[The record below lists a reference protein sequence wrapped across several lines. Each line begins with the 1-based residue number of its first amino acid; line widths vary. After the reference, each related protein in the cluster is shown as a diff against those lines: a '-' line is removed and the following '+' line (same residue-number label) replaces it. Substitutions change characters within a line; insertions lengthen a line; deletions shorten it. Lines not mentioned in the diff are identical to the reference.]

1 MNPLLFDFE
10 DTKKAYLHESNP
22 PLEVRR
28 HRIERILQLINEN
41 EENICKAISAD
52 FGQRNTVETQFA
64 ELTMIRQAAHFNL
77 KNLKTWMREVPVK
90 TNYLFRPS
98 KSLIIPQSKGVVGIL
113 SPWNYPLQL
122 ALIPAISAFAAGNR
136 IWLKPS
142 ERSPRISGYLATLV
156 TQYFHPTEFRVV
168 CGGPDL
174 AANFS
179 SLPFD
184 HLFFTGSTA
193 TGYRVMAA
201 AAQNLTPV
209 TLELG
214 GKSPAIIDF
223 TAKISDA
230 ASRLSYGKLLNAGQ
244 TCVAPDY
251 VLAPHHMIEP
261 LIAEIQQSAR
271 NMFPNMEGLT
281 HPIDAGQSHRLTA
294 LLEDAAAKGAKII
307 PLFNSDP
314 SANPANYPTQPS
326 IVLNASSD
334 SKVMQEE
341 IFGPILPIIG
351 YSTTEEAV
359 DFVLQHDR
367 PLALYWFGKESRV
380 MQQVLEQTHAG
391 GVTVNDTLL
400 HLGNEHL
407 PFGGIGP
414 SGMGAYH
421 GKAGFDTFTH
431 HKSVLKVRGR
441 FGIKALAG
449 TKLAHPPYGK
459 KVQQLMKLLGKS

>member
-10 DTKKAYLHESNP
+10 ETKKAYQHESNP
-22 PLEVRR
+22 PLEIRR
-28 HRIERILQLINEN
+28 QRIERILQLINEN

-52 FGQRNTVETQFA
+52 FGQRNTVETRFA
-64 ELTMIRQAAHFNL
+64 ELAMIRQAANFTL
-77 KNLKTWMREVPVK
+77 KNLSRWMKEVPVK
-90 TNYLFRPS
+90 TNFLFRPS
-98 KSLIIPQSKGVVGIL
+98 KSLLIPQSKGVVGIM

-122 ALIPAISAFAAGNR
+122 ALVPAISAFAAGNR
-136 IWLKPS
+136 VWLKPS

-156 TQYFHPTEFRVV
+156 TQYFHPTEFSVV
-168 CGGPDL
+168 CGGPDV

-214 GKSPAIIDF
+214 GKSPAIID
-223 TAKISDA
+223 TSAKMSDA
-230 ASRLSYGKLLNAGQ
+230 ASRLTYGKLMNAGQ

-251 VLAPHHMIEP
+251 ILAPHNLIEP
-261 LIAEIQQSAR
+261 LIEAIKKSAGK
-271 NMFPNMEGLT
+271 MYPNMEGLT
-281 HPIDAGQSHRLTA
+281 YPIDEQQANRWSH
-294 LLEDAAAKGAKII
+294 LLNDAASKGAHII
-307 PLFNSDP
+307 PLFDQGSGT
-314 SANPANYPTQPS
+314 NYPITPS
-326 IVLNASSD
+326 IVLNAPSD
-334 SKVMQEE
+334 SIVMKEE

-351 YSTTEEAV
+351 YSSIQEAI
-359 DFVLQHDR
+359 DFVLKHDH
-367 PLALYWFGKESRV
+367 PLALYWFGKENKA
-380 MQQVLEQTHAG
+380 MQEVLTQTHAG
-391 GVTVNDTLL
+391 GVTTNDTLI
-400 HLGNEHL
+400 HLGNENL
-407 PFGGIGP
+407 PFGGVGP

-431 HKSVLKVRGR
+431 YKSVLKTRARLGLR
-441 FGIKALAG
+441 ALSG

-459 KVQQLMKLLGKS
+459 KVEHLIKVFGKS

>member
-10 DTKKAYLHESNP
+10 ETKKAYQHESNP
-22 PLEVRR
+22 PLEIRR
-28 HRIERILQLINEN
+28 QRIERILQLINEN

-52 FGQRNTVETQFA
+52 FGQRNTVETRFA
-64 ELTMIRQAAHFNL
+64 ELAMIRQAAHFTL
-77 KNLKTWMREVPVK
+77 KNLKNWMKEVPVK
-90 TNYLFRPS
+90 TNFLFLPS
-98 KSLIIPQSKGVVGIL
+98 KSLLIPQSKGVVGIM

-136 IWLKPS
+136 VWLKPS

-156 TQYFHPTEFRVV
+156 TQYFHPTEFSVV
-168 CGGPDL
+168 CGGPDV

-214 GKSPAIIDF
+214 GKSPAIID
-223 TAKISDA
+223 TSVKIADA
-230 ASRLSYGKLLNAGQ
+230 ASRLTYGKLMNAGQ

-251 VLAPHHMIEP
+251 ILAPHHLIEP
-261 LIAEIQQSAR
+261 LIDAIKKSAQK
-271 NMFPNMEGLT
+271 MFPNMEGLT
-281 HPIDAGQSHRLTA
+281 TPIDAHQSQRLTN
-294 LLEDAAAKGAKII
+294 LLEDAASKGAKII
-307 PLFNSDP
+307 PIFNSN
-314 SANPANYPTQPS
+314 AGNYPMQPS
-326 IVLNASSD
+326 ILLNTPSD
-334 SKVMQEE
+334 SKVMHEE

-351 YSTTEEAV
+351 YSTIEEAI
-359 DFVLQHDR
+359 DFVVKRDR
-367 PLALYWFGKESRV
+367 PLALYWFGKENKT
-380 MQQVLEQTHAG
+380 MTQVLSQTHAG

-400 HLGNEHL
+400 HLGNENL

-431 HKSVLKVRGR
+431 YKSVLKVRAHLGL
-441 FGIKALAG
+441 KALSG

-459 KVQQLMKLLGKS
+459 KVEHLIKLFGKS